1 VGVLTG
7 YKVVEFSHYPAGA
20 ILGMLLADQGA
31 DVHKIEPLEGDPSRG
46 TEAFAVWNRGKKT
59 SLSTYSSNDIDNFT
73 AGVDVVIECLNPSEQ
88 LSLGVTFESL
98 SSSAVDKEPVVVSM
112 PSFPKG
118 HPLEWLPAREGLIAS
133 SAGVYALN
141 PSGDEPIPGE
151 GPSFH
156 ELYYASTFAAMTAA
170 PAVTAALLYRAKT
183 GKGQQVTVPI
193 HDAMYQGMGA
203 ALVRH
208 SKRTHGRQEGH
219 PVIARFYLCGDG
231 RWINVNIAIPR
242 FLKPFLEAV
251 GHTDWLNHLT
261 DNGRLRSEGTLL
273 EEWTQ
278 KFEELWL
285 EKTALEWENLMEELG
300 VPGTVCRTVDEWL
313 NEPHASESGAVIQIN
328 DPTFGM
334 MKQPGLLVKTHGN
347 IGQVKAPA
355 PKMPGVD

>member
-1 VGVLTG
+1 
-7 YKVVEFSHYPAGA
+7 
-20 ILGMLLADQGA
+20 
-31 DVHKIEPLEGDPSRG
+31 
-46 TEAFAVWNRGKKT
+46 
-59 SLSTYSSNDIDNFT
+59 
-73 AGVDVVIECLNPSEQ
+73 
-88 LSLGVTFESL
+88 
-98 SSSAVDKEPVVVSM
+98 
-112 PSFPKG
+112 
-118 HPLEWLPAREGLIAS
+118 
-133 SAGVYALN
+133 
-141 PSGDEPIPGE
+141 
-151 GPSFH
+151 
-156 ELYYASTFAAMTAA
+156 
-170 PAVTAALLYRAKT
+170 
-183 GKGQQVTVPI
+183 
-193 HDAMYQGMGA
+193 MYQGMGA